1 MGDCSEV
8 TKTLCGRKPKC
19 SSRCLK
25 KKKISAWQAASSHS
39 QRDLRKS
46 GRSRIIAAT
55 GAAQFEFLEVLTKAA
70 DIDWRRVEVFHLD
83 E

>member
-1 MGDCSEV
+1 MLIKVFEEKED
-8 TKTLCGRKPKC
+8 LGR
-19 SSRCLK
+19 
-25 KKKISAWQAASSHS
+25 AAAEQAAGSI
-39 QRDLRKS
+39 RNAIRES
-46 GRSRIIAAT
+46 GHARIIAAT

>member
-1 MGDCSEV
+1 
-8 TKTLCGRKPKC
+8 
-19 SSRCLK
+19 LK
-25 KKKISAWQAASSHS
+25 KRKISAWQAASSI
-39 QRDLRKS
+39 RNAIRES